1 MLYSCFFL
9 HKNHK
14 RVLTEVFIFNSL
26 NGFTILQIVGLFIL
40 IIRLQAANSYIFNLI
55 SCMLL
60 CLQFNMYFTEYFTFS
75 LWWLG
80 CKPVPTVRLC
90 TQPWGQ
96 TSWCFS
102 GNYSKFKH
110 FENPWFFRF
119 LFFPR
124 QSYIYLILEPVNLW
138 IINKLISHF
147 IYPLIHSR
155 GLDTLVVMSLH

>member
-1 MLYSCFFL
+1 MYR
-9 HKNHK
+9 NA
-14 RVLTEVFIFNSL
+14 RV
-26 NGFTILQIVGLFIL
+26 IL
-40 IIRLQAANSYIFNLI
+40 ILTRYTRTITRTVNRELPKFQVISVLLLKSFLLSIYQQSCVYLMLI
-55 SCMLL
+55 KSL

-147 IYPLIHSR
+147 IYPLIHSQ